1 MKPKGNPNSPT
12 PPNNT
17 NKNIPKKVI
26 QAIKNTTN
34 ETSKASSMSLQTYW
48 APVAVLN
55 DEVLEVAVVMDLEQ
69 AVTGIS
75 ALLKDM
81 YRMKIVI
88 MQTAKVQKDIY
99 AAPQILSVMVLS
111 SSVS

>member
-1 MKPKGNPNSPT
+1 M
-12 PPNNT
+12 
-17 NKNIPKKVI
+17 
-26 QAIKNTTN
+26 
-34 ETSKASSMSLQTYW
+34 
-48 APVAVLN
+48 
-55 DEVLEVAVVMDLEQ
+55 VMDLEQ